1 MARRSTPDAHYSDA
15 LDVYP
20 KGIDP
25 LSYSANTAKR
35 DIQGLVMIMSGYL
48 PGVFASEFFRNS
60 GNDRITILGYMALS
74 VGAMGLCAVTEQQV
88 RRHKYTKLLE
98 QARAFEAEFGQPVD
112 LVRVTEGGAPQ
123 SSTFALRWYGLD
135 DSKRLS
141 AKAEQAARQVAKRA
155 GDMGIETVAIG
166 TSWLPDHEA
175 PDEGLHGLE
184 RYGKLINGP
193 NALSQLN
200 GMDKSYKVHDT
211 LVDNQ
216 VLVTTPAKLAELLN
230 EYTAS
235 DLERLATL
243 LPEDVR
249 LQELIAIARQT
260 SDYTDLRRY
269 VRVALERQLD
279 EGASLYA
286 ERDETGVVQRYKTHS
301 TARLSS
307 GQIRRQLMVGEGAAA
322 RLVPGDTADLLREL
336 GVSSADELIDGDEA
350 PDRTR
355 VLAALHI
362 ALDEEQRLRPVD
374 SDTTHEQTGPG
385 SLFGRMQADEESKYK
400 LGSAT
405 GPMLRRLGA
414 VGTLLVVGVVGS
426 SFVGEKARE
435 MMHDNPAPHIAA
447 YAKAYEQYHKQANL
461 DVERGGRDRD
471 DFLKFLE
478 EHYGDQAVFEK
489 LLNDAYLDISDADA
503 RFGRWLS
510 GPLYEL
516 YGKMP
521 LQLDPPPSMYTT
533 SHDNMFIGDVNIKSN
548 QTVYTVTP
556 LTPNAQTAG
565 YWVGST
571 YDTVTTQRG
580 TSRYPFKDGRP
591 ELGDSSLAEE
601 FLKLSKPANPATIA
615 EHSPDYRVET
625 PYISPNRSI
634 SLPIKAG
641 GSLLGARVID
651 ASDPSWS
658 SGPIDIWKSWSS
670 EYEARLK
677 AEDFVS
683 QGVTAKQPRL
693 EYYVKEHV
701 DHSYRRD
708 SPIAVESVRDT
719 KPAQLSPEDV
729 TRVAAATRRALG
741 LGETAT
747 AEEIFTAI
755 SQQKKY
761 SFTPF
766 ERAKFGG
773 VDLSNMSDTQALEM
787 VGQTLAELDTLNCNL
802 ATMLATLATADQE
815 IGVRPATG
823 FLDNGDGKLTQIE
836 SHAFFWSAEHG
847 IRDATPGV
855 MADGESVRGQP
866 SAADK
871 SDMGP
876 VLPITGAGL
885 VAAALAVVAYR
896 RRQAIAEGVD
906 TLRARAV
913 THLPATGRAVDLL
926 TQAAYDKPDSR
937 LQFHSARPAV
947 DSQELLRR
955 YAANIPRGGISL
967 TEIRERARRSGQKLS
982 WSEQLAVAAMKA
994 NDGPLRRT
1002 QQRTKANPKTQP

>member
-1 MARRSTPDAHYSDA
+1 MARRTTPDAHYSNA
-15 LDVYP
+15 LDVYSN
-20 KGIDP
+20 GRDP
-25 LSYSANTAKR
+25 LSYSADADKR
-35 DIQGLVMIMSGYL
+35 NIRGFMMIMSGYL
-48 PGVFASEFFRNS
+48 PGVFAAEFFRNS
-60 GNDRITILGYMALS
+60 GNDRITTAGYMALS
-74 VGAMGLCAVTEQQV
+74 VGVMGLCAVTEQQV

-112 LVRVTEGGAPQ
+112 LVRVAGAPQ

-135 DSKRLS
+135 DSRRLS
-141 AKAEQAARQVAKRA
+141 AKAEQAARQVARRA
-155 GDMGIETVAIG
+155 SDMGIDTIAIG

-175 PDEGLHGLE
+175 TDERLQGLE
-184 RYGKLINGP
+184 RYGKLVNGP
-193 NALSQLN
+193 DALSQLN

-249 LQELIAIARQT
+249 LQELVAIARQT

-362 ALDEEQRLRPVD
+362 ALDEEQRLRPVGP
-374 SDTTHEQTGPG
+374 DTTHEQTGPG
-385 SLFGRMQADEESKYK
+385 SLFGRMQADKESKYK
-400 LGSAT
+400 LYRAT
-405 GPMLRRLGA
+405 GPVLRRLGA
-414 VGTLLVVGVVGS
+414 VGALLVVGVVGS
-426 SFVGEKARE
+426 SFMGEKARE

-447 YAKAYEQYHKQANL
+447 HTKAYEQYHKQTNL

-478 EHYGDQAVFEK
+478 EQYGDGAVLEK
-489 LLNDAYLDISDADA
+489 LMSDAYLDISDANA
-503 RFGRWLS
+503 RYARWLS
-510 GPLYEL
+510 GMLDEL
-516 YGKMP
+516 TGKVP
-521 LQLDPPPSMYTT
+521 VEGLVEPPPSMYTT
-533 SHDNMFIGDVNIKSN
+533 SRDNMFIGDVNIKSD

-556 LTPNAQTAG
+556 LTPKAQTAG
-565 YWVGST
+565 YWVGAT

-701 DHSYRRD
+701 DYSYRRD

-719 KPAQLSPEDV
+719 KAAQLSPEDV

-906 TLRARAV
+906 TLRAQATTR
-913 THLPATGRAVDLL
+913 LPATRRAVDLL

-955 YAANIPRGGISL
+955 YAANIPGGGISL

-1002 QQRTKANPKTQP
+1002 RQRTKANPKTQP